1 MPDYRLTPDRLQAMM
16 ANGLSPRRY
25 PETRQEWLD
34 LYQRRHEAYY
44 GEPYSVDDMK
54 TLHLFRALDDDGGV
68 LAETRRLTRDVQYVA
83 DTHVDA
89 ILAEG
94 LTLTRAPN
102 GDASDLANAEAI
114 WDRSGL
120 DQHLER
126 YVRDAAVLGDL
137 HFEAILSSDGTGA
150 RVVAYDP
157 QHTELTYDSET
168 GTRLKRAIVT
178 VPYFEPPKVDS
189 HGNITEA
196 HEIMRI
202 YRRVISPGRIDVYRD
217 SVHMAAE
224 SGANALQVP
233 TAVHSP
239 YIPYRIPEYGLSA
252 AHKLDDALSLIDS
265 MLTQIHAIGTRHGNP
280 LMQSA
285 GGNVPSGSELNKL
298 GRVIN
303 GPPGWSMSYVEPTFQ
318 GISTLLSAIQTQ
330 RETLRETMPEFLFT
344 ESGANSSGSALNFRA
359 TQFVSKM
366 KKIRSRVYR
375 ALAEA
380 IQIGIALERGGPMRA
395 GTIAVEGGDILP
407 ANVIAMLE
415 ELRIAHGIQPIKPSD
430 VVRVYQRAG
439 IVRTDE
445 DPETYAAETA
455 PAAPAAE
462 TAPTPQAA
470 PQPPDDVPPPTPGLD
485 AE

>member
-1 MPDYRLTPDRLQAMM
+1 MQDYRLTPDRLQALM
-16 ANGLSPRRY
+16 ASGLSSRRY

-34 LYQRRHEAYY
+34 LYQRRHEAYV
-44 GEPYSVDDMK
+44 GEPYSVADMK
-54 TLHLFRALDDDGGV
+54 TLHLFRALDEEGDV
-68 LAETRRLTRDVQYVA
+68 LAETRRLTRDVQYVV

-94 LTLTRAPN
+94 LTLTRAPD
-102 GDASDLANAEAI
+102 GDASDLARAEAI

-168 GTRLKRAIVT
+168 GTRLERAIVT
-178 VPYFEPPKVDS
+178 VPYFEPPEVDA
-189 HGNITEA
+189 HGNVTEA

-217 SVHMAAE
+217 SVHVPGE
-224 SGANALQVP
+224 SGSNALAVP

-285 GGNVPSGSELNKL
+285 GANVAAGSDINKL
-298 GRVIN
+298 GRIVN
-303 GPPGWSMSYVEPTFQ
+303 GPAGWSMSYIEPTFQ
-318 GISTLLSAIQTQ
+318 GISTLLSAIQTH

-366 KKIRSRVYR
+366 KKIRNRVYR
-375 ALAEA
+375 ALAQA
-380 IQIGIALERGGPMRA
+380 IQIGIALERGGPLRT

-455 PAAPAAE
+455 P
-462 TAPTPQAA
+462 TPQAA
-470 PQPPDDVPPPTPGLD
+470 PQPPDDVPPPTPGPD
-485 AE
+485 TE